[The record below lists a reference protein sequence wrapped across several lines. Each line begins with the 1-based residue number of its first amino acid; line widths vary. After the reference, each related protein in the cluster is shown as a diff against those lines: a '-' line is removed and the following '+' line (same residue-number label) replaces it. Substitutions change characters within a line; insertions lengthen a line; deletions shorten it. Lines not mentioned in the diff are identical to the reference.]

1 MHDVR
6 DGRLVRPDGR
16 TVAWTECG
24 VPGGWP
30 VLRLP
35 GTPGSRYS
43 LRADDGLWV
52 DRGLRVICVERPGFG
67 ASTRLPGRGFA
78 EHADDL
84 AAVLDHLGIGRVPAY
99 GGSGAAP
106 HLVAFAARHPDRV
119 AALTIIDGIA
129 PLTDDEVRDQT
140 DFNVAGDGLAR
151 AGDVQAL
158 RAMLADARDSI
169 LADPIA
175 GFRGVMDGVPA
186 ADQSIMADPN
196 WQAAFARGLVEALA
210 PGVDGWVDE
219 ALAINSEWPD
229 VDISAV
235 TASVTWWHSE
245 GDRNCPLSAA
255 QRLAARL
262 RHARLIVW
270 EGTGHLTGYMREP
283 QLLDELLARAGAPPD
298 RAGAIA
304 AEHSPG
310 GPPAP
315 APAT

>member
-16 TVAWTECG
+16 IVAWSECG
-24 VPGGWP
+24 VEGGRP

-35 GTPGSRYS
+35 GTPGSRFS
-43 LRADDGLWV
+43 LRADDTLWV
-52 DRGLRVICVERPGFG
+52 ERDLRVISVERPGFG

-84 AAVLDHLGIGRVPAY
+84 AAILDHLGIDRVPAY

-106 HLVAFAARHPDRV
+106 HLLAFAARHPDRV

-158 RAMLADARDSI
+158 RAMLAEARDSI

-186 ADQSIMADPN
+186 ADQSIMADPT

-219 ALAINSEWPD
+219 ALAINGDWPD
-229 VDISAV
+229 VDIDAV
-235 TASVTWWHSE
+235 TTSVTWWHSDA
-245 GDRNCPLSAA
+245 DRNCPLSAA
-255 QRLAARL
+255 RRLAARL
-262 RHARLIVW
+262 PRTRLVVW
-270 EGTGHLTGYMREP
+270 EGAGHLTGYVREP
-283 QLLDELLARAGAPPD
+283 QLLDELLARVGPWPD
-298 RAGAIA
+298 RTGAIA
-304 AEHSPG
+304 AEHLSTSPE
-310 GPPAP
+310 
-315 APAT
+315 T